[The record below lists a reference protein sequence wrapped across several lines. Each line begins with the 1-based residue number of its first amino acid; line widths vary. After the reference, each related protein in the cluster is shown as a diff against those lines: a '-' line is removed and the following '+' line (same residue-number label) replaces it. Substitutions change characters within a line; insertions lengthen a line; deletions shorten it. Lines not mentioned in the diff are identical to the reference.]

1 MSEIDPVAKTFSTH
15 SIMDVAVDLPVHSR
29 LGGMLSY
36 EGNVEPGTLVR
47 VPLGKKNVA
56 GIVWDTALKNKNQED
71 ASFELKATAEIFT
84 ELKPLSEHWRALV
97 KFTSRYYQRSLGEV
111 ALQAL
116 PPDLR
121 KLTYLQLQRKLAR
134 LSNKIEKE
142 ETQRGKTCVTT
153 HAQKNLPELT
163 SEQAAVLS
171 RIDEALST
179 LGALKQES
187 SSQNVPAAFLL
198 QGATGSGKT
207 EVYMRATQ
215 TALQQNPQ
223 AQILVLVPEINLTPQ
238 LEERYRL
245 RFPDIS
251 IVTMHS
257 GMTSVQRLQS
267 WLLAHMG
274 KARVILGTRMAV
286 FASLPTLKMIIIDEE
301 HDPSY
306 KQYEGARWSA
316 RDLAVWRG
324 RQEQV
329 PVVLGSATPSLESY
343 LHACRG
349 TYALL
354 NMPSRIGGGDMPLVR
369 MVDMQHMPRN
379 TMLAPALVDAI
390 QERINR
396 KEQSLILLNRRG
408 YAPVLY
414 CPSCGWKS
422 QCPHC
427 SAFRVFHRADR
438 SLRCHHCSLAHPVPK
453 VCPDCGDPDLQ
464 PIGKGTERLEE
475 LLQEMF
481 IRPDGEKV
489 TVMRI
494 DADST
499 RLAGSLNRQ
508 LQQVHEGDIDI
519 LVGTQMIAKG
529 HDFRKVTLVAAVN
542 PDAALF
548 SSDFRSG
555 ERLFSLLL
563 QAAGRAGREET
574 LSETSEFW
582 VQTWQPTHPLYQA
595 LKTYDFS
602 TFAASTLSDRESA
615 AMPPYSY
622 LCLIRAEG
630 RTQDSV
636 QNFLKATYDLG
647 QEMMARLKVQDKML
661 LYPPIPAAMQ
671 RVAGMERGQML
682 AESTSRQALQLFL
695 AHWQAEI
702 HALQARG
709 IVRWAIDVDPQSV

>member
-1 MSEIDPVAKTFSTH
+1 MSGADPKTESTFATH
-15 SIMDVAVDLPVHSR
+15 VMNVAVDLPAHSR
-29 LGGMLSY
+29 VGGMLSY
-36 EGNVEPGTLVR
+36 KGDTAPGMVVR
-47 VPLGKKNVA
+47 IPLGKKNVA
-56 GIVWDTALKNKNQED
+56 GIVWDAELNESNKND
-71 ASFELKATAEIFT
+71 ASFELKGADEVFE
-84 ELKPLSEHWRALV
+84 ELPPLNGHWRALV
-97 KFTSRYYQRSLGEV
+97 RFASRYYQRSLGEV

-121 KLTYLQLQRKLAR
+121 KSTRLQLQRKLVR
-134 LSNKIEKE
+134 LANKLKKE
-142 ETQRGKTCVTT
+142 EEGRNVAVLDAVQ
-153 HAQKNLPELT
+153 HALPELT
-163 SEQAAVLS
+163 SEQAVVFAQ
-171 RIDEALST
+171 ICKALSCYP
-179 LGALKQES
+179 E
-187 SSQNVPAAFLL
+187 QNDSDAPEGVPAAFLL

-207 EVYMRATQ
+207 EIYMRATQ
-215 TALQQNPQ
+215 EVLQRDTQ

-238 LEERYRL
+238 LEERYRA
-245 RFPDIS
+245 RFPDVS

-257 GMTSVQRLQS
+257 GMTGAQRLQS

-286 FASLPTLKMIIIDEE
+286 FASLPTLQLIVVDEE

-329 PVVLGSATPSLESY
+329 PVLLGSATPSLESC
-343 LHACRG
+343 LHVRRG
-349 TYALL
+349 TYQLL
-354 NMPSRIGGGDMPLVR
+354 EMPSRMGAGEMPHVR
-369 MVDMQHMPRN
+369 IVDMQHMPRN
-379 TMLAPALVDAI
+379 TLLAPALADAV

-396 KEQSLILLNRRG
+396 KEQSLVLLNRRG

-422 QCPHC
+422 QCPNC
-427 SAFRVFHRADR
+427 TAFRVFHRVDR

-475 LLQEMF
+475 QLQEMF
-481 IRPDGEKV
+481 IRPDGGKA
-489 TVMRI
+489 TVLRI

-499 RLAGSLNRQ
+499 RLAGSLHQ
-508 LQQVHEGDIDI
+508 HLQQAHEGDIDI

-529 HDFRKVTLVAAVN
+529 HDFRRVTLVAAVN
-542 PDAALF
+542 PDTALF

-555 ERLFSLLL
+555 ERLFALLL
-563 QAAGRAGREET
+563 QAAGRAGRDEA
-574 LSETSEFW
+574 LAKNSEFW

-602 TFAASTLSDRESA
+602 TFVANTLSERESA
-615 AMPPYSY
+615 TMPPYSY
-622 LCLIRAEG
+622 LSLIRVEG
-630 RTQDSV
+630 KTQEMV
-636 QNFLKATYDLG
+636 QRFLKDAYEMG
-647 QEMMARLKVQDKML
+647 QEIIRHLGVQDKVL

-671 RVAGMERGQML
+671 RIATLERGQML
-682 AESTSRQALQLFL
+682 AEASSRQTLQLFL
-695 AHWQAEI
+695 VHWQIEI
-702 HALQARG
+702 HTLQARG
-709 IVRWAIDVDPQSV
+709 IVRWAIDVDPQSI